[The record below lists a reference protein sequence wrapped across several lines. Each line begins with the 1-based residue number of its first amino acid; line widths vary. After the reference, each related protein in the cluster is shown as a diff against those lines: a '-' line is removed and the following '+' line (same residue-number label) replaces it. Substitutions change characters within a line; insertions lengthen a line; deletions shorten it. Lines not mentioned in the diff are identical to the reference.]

1 MDKAEIS
8 KLRNKIFEHLDNRQL
23 ALALKHLRTMVDGTT
38 QRDMQEAFNRPDTS
52 YGYLLQ

>member
-38 QRDMQEAFNRPDTS
+38 QWDMKEAFNRLDTS